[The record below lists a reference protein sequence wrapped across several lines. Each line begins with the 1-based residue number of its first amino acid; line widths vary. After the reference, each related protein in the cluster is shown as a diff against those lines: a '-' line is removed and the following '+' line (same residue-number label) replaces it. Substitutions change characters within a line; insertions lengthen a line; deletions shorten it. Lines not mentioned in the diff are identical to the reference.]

1 MCVGLDR
8 WAVPT
13 PKVVVDR
20 STAEQIG
27 LTDGDIDAMI
37 NDAEAQA
44 QAFISSEQSYLVENS
59 AVKFGD
65 LCSSAESLC

>member
-13 PKVVVDR
+13 PKVKLTDLKLKLL
-20 STAEQIG
+20 G

-44 QAFISSEQSYLVENS
+44 QSYL
-59 AVKFGD
+59 
-65 LCSSAESLC
+65 